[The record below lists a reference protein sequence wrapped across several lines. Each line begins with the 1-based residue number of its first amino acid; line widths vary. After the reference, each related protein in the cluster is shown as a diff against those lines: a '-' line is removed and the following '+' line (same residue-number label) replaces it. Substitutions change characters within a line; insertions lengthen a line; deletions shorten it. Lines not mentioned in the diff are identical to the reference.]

1 MPRFSLEVVMNK
13 QFFTYTIYRPSLGG
27 FPKLAIGITFH
38 PTPGLSRDDLDRL
51 IEALQRVQL
60 EARS

>member
-1 MPRFSLEVVMNK
+1 MNK